1 MLVSLNYVYAIVTA
15 VFVILFL
22 LERIFPLRLQKHSL
36 INRLFIN
43 SCVIALAFAANA
55 TVVQPTAQFM
65 LQWTH
70 LQSFG
75 LVHLVALPTAIKSV
89 IAFLLMDL
97 TYYYWHRANH
107 RFLFLWRFHNV
118 HHIDPDL
125 DISTGFRFHV
135 VEIVLSA
142 GLRVFQI
149 ALIGIS
155 LGTYILYE
163 LVYQANTLFHHTNI
177 RLPIWTERWLNTI
190 LVTPRMHGVHHSQVQ
205 EETNSNYSV
214 IFPWWDKLHQTL
226 RLNVPQSEIEIG
238 IPAYSSPDDNKLQHI
253 LLLPFQQQRDYWRK
267 PDNKPVERNP
277 VVLGEALTQM
287 VDFSNKSITPNLSLK
302 TE

>member
-1 MLVSLNYVYAIVTA
+1 MLILLSYVYASLTA

-22 LERIFPLRLQKHSL
+22 LERIFPLRLQTHSL
-36 INRLFIN
+36 IKRLFIN
-43 SCVIALAFAANA
+43 SCITALAFATNA
-55 TVVQPTAQFM
+55 AVVQPTAQFM
-65 LQWTH
+65 LQWTQ

-75 LVHLVALPTAIKSV
+75 LVHLVPLPTAIKSV
-89 IAFLLMDL
+89 MAFLLMDL

-125 DISTGFRFHV
+125 DISTGFRFHG
-135 VEIVLSA
+135 VEILLSA

-149 ALIGIS
+149 ALTGIS
-155 LGTYILYE
+155 QGTYILYE
-163 LVYQANTLFHHTNI
+163 LVYQANTLFHHSNI

-205 EETNSNYSV
+205 DETNSNYSV

-238 IPAYSSPDDNKLQHI
+238 IPAYSSPDDNTLQH
-253 LLLPFQQQRDYWRK
+253 LWLVPFQKQRDYWRK
-267 PDNKPVERNP
+267 PDNKLVERSP
-277 VVLGEALTQM
+277 SVLGEDLSRM
-287 VDFSNKSITPNLSLK
+287 VDFSTTSIAPNLSLR